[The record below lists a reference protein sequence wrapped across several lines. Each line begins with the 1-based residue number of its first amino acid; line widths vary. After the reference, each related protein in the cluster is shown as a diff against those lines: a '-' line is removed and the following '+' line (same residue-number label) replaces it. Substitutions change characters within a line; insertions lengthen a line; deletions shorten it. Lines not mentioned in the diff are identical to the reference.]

1 MGYCITNLI
10 NEKKYVGKTTYS
22 ITKRFQEHCKD
33 SKKERCERRP
43 LYNAMNK
50 YGIEN
55 FVVEELIECPND
67 ELDSYEKMYIEK
79 PMGIMLLKV
88 ALYYSIMIKL
98 LKPMHQGVL

>member
-1 MGYCITNLI
+1 ML
-10 NEKKYVGKTTYS
+10 EKQHTQLQKDFKS
-22 ITKRFQEHCKD
+22 IVRIL
-33 SKKERCERRP
+33 KKERCERRP

-79 PMGIMLLKV
+79 LQTYEHNGYNVTKGGEGSILFDYDKIIETY
-88 ALYYSIMIKL
+88 ALGGYYD
-98 LKPMHQGVL
+98 